1 MNYDSHLS
9 SNVNENTNFNPTD
22 NVNSVENHVSSQNR
36 EHNFQNNDITEQAL
50 KYTSREKPNIKQY
63 VKYKDADSNDI
74 VDAQM
79 STGGKASR
87 KKTTV

>member
-22 NVNSVENHVSSQNR
+22 NVNSVENQVSSQNR
-36 EHNFQNNDITEQAL
+36 KHNFQNNYINEQAL
-50 KYTSREKPNIKQY
+50 KYTSTEKPNIKQY
-63 VKYKDADSNDI
+63 VKYEEVDSNDK
-74 VDAQM
+74 VHAQM